1 MGRGHSGSVDAY
13 MGVWEGN
20 QMVDG
25 WVDRWRMGSWAVE
38 VWMDGCWVRGQMD
51 RWVKG

>member
-1 MGRGHSGSVDAY
+1 MGRGHSGCVDAY